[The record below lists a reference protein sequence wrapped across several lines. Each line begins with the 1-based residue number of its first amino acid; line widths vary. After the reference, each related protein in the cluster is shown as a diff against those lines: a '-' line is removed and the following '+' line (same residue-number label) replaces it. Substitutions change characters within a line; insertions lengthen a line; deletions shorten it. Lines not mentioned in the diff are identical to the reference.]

1 MVACRDAIW
10 EFLRKNDMPKNESGY
25 VYILT
30 NPSFREDWVKIGK
43 SCRPVDIRSK
53 ELDNTAV
60 PLPFDIYATLKT
72 NKFNETEKLVHS
84 FIDQLTTRRIR
95 KTREFFNLRPEEA
108 LQIFQ
113 NVYNFLDTAELSLYK
128 DNKVYQTFTKSPE
141 AEHVIEAA
149 PEKPENEIPPTE
161 RNVWLIPFNK
171 KYFDLKGCL
180 NKYGQVY
187 WSRKCNFHEG
197 DTVYIY
203 SSKPDGKISYCM
215 SVAQAIVPASEEGN
229 EFRKESSSSFEE
241 TEENALLRPA
251 FATDSKKL
259 TLEAMKEHGLKT
271 APLGPIRLSQEK
283 YSALLDFIQHHTKPL
298 ETEVKLPKRPN
309 FRFSMCDIVPGE
321 TVTFVPLN
329 LEVTVADDMKVEYKG
344 EKYRLSSFV
353 KAFLPDSQRTPS
365 NSYQGSLFFS
375 YKGEILEDIRKRN
388 DPKL

>member
-1 MVACRDAIW
+1 
-10 EFLRKNDMPKNESGY
+10 MPKNESGY

-43 SCRPVDIRSK
+43 SSRPVDIRSK

-72 NKFNETEKLVHS
+72 NKFNETEKLVHN

-141 AEHVIEAA
+141 NQLVIDAA
-149 PEKPENEIPPTE
+149 PDKPDNEIPPTQQ
-161 RNVWLIPFNK
+161 NAWLIPFNK

-187 WSRKCNFHEG
+187 WSRKCNFAEG
-197 DTVYIY
+197 DLVYIY
-203 SSKPDGKISYCM
+203 SSKPDGKITYCM
-215 SVAQAIVPASEEGN
+215 SVAQAIVPANEEGN

-241 TEENALLRPA
+241 TELNALLRPA
-251 FATDSKKL
+251 FAPESNKL
-259 TLEAMKEHGLKT
+259 TLEALEKHGLKS
-271 APLGPIRLSQEK
+271 APLGPVRLSQEK
-283 YSALLDFIQHHTKPL
+283 YSALLNFIQQHTKPL

-309 FRFSMCDIVPGE
+309 FRFSMCDIAPGE

-329 LEVTVADDMKVEYKG
+329 LNVTVADDMNVEYKG

-365 NSYQGSLFFS
+365 NAYQGSLFFT